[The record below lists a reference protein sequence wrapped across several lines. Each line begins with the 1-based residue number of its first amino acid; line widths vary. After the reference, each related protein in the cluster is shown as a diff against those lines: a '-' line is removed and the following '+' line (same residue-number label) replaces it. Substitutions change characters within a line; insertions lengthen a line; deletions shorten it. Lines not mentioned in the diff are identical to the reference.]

1 VAVPFVDAT
10 RLLVARGM
18 TGATGNWYCGLHEH
32 CEMAFVLHALRE
44 TDLFLDVGANIGSYT
59 ILASGAAGARS
70 IAVEPVPATFAHLR
84 MNVALNELAGRV
96 RCWQGGLADKAG
108 SLTFT
113 SGLDTVNHVL
123 AAGEQAA
130 GVEVPVTT
138 LDELLGGEVPTL
150 IKIDVEGYERPVLAG
165 AQRALAD
172 PRLLAVIMETNGSGV
187 RYGVGDDE
195 LVSSMREH
203 GFGMYAYDPF
213 ARRLNVA
220 ERGSGNTIFVRD
232 PEAVNVRVAGAR
244 RFSLVNGSI

>member
-1 VAVPFVDAT
+1 
-10 RLLVARGM
+10 
-18 TGATGNWYCGLHEH
+18 
-32 CEMAFVLHALRE
+32 
-44 TDLFLDVGANIGSYT
+44 
-59 ILASGAAGARS
+59 
-70 IAVEPVPATFAHLR
+70 
-84 MNVALNELAGRV
+84 
-96 RCWQGGLADKAG
+96 
-108 SLTFT
+108 
-113 SGLDTVNHVL
+113 
-123 AAGEQAA
+123 
-130 GVEVPVTT
+130 
-138 LDELLGGEVPTL
+138 L